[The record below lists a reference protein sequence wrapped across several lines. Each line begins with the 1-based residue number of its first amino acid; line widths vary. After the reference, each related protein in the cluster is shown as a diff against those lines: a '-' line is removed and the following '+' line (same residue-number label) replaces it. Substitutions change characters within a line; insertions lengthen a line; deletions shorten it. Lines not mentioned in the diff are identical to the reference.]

1 MYISIPHFLYPFVH
15 RRALGL
21 SACLYHCEVM
31 PGEHGRVGISSRYWF
46 NFLWIYTR
54 GNLYTVFCN
63 GCPSLHS
70 HQPCTR
76 IPFFLYPHQHVPLGF
91 LITVIPTGVRWYLS
105 VVLIC
110 ISLMIS
116 DAEHLFIC
124 LLAIYYLFWKMS
136 IQVFSP
142 LLNWVIWAF
151 AVELSSSYVLN
162 INLISYGL
170 QITSFILQVAYSLCS
185 LFPLLCR
192 SFLVW
197 CNPSCLFLLL
207 LPELLMSYA
216 KNHRPN
222 QCQEAFSCVFFWLY
236 GFRSYI

>member
-1 MYISIPHFLYPFVH
+1 MCVCVCTHIYVSIHVYLHSPFSLSIHPLTYTWVISVIFT
-15 RRALGL
+15 
-21 SACLYHCEVM
+21 
-31 PGEHGRVGISSRYWF
+31 SRYWF

-54 GNLYTVFCN
+54 RNLYTVFCN

-70 HQPCTR
+70 HQQCTR
-76 IPFFLYPHQHVPLGF
+76 IPFSLYPHQRVPPGF
-91 LITVIPTGVRWYLS
+91 LITVILTGVRWYLS

-142 LLNWVIWAF
+142 ILNWVIWAF

-162 INLISYGL
+162 INLISYSI
-170 QITSFILQVAYSLCS
+170 QIASFILQVACSLC
-185 LFPLLCR
+185 
-192 SFLVW
+192 
-197 CNPSCLFLLL
+197 
-207 LPELLMSYA
+207 
-216 KNHRPN
+216 
-222 QCQEAFSCVFFWLY
+222 
-236 GFRSYI
+236 

>member
-15 RRALGL
+15 WWALGL

-31 PGEHGRVGISSRYWF
+31 PSEHGHVGISSRYWF

-54 GNLYTVFCN
+54 GNLYTAFCN

-91 LITVIPTGVRWYLS
+91 LITVILTGVRWYLS

-116 DAEHLFIC
+116 DAEHLFMHLPFIC
-124 LLAIYYLFWKMS
+124 VLWENVCLGSLPIFKSGFWVSSYTCLGFRFFENKGGEY
-136 IQVFSP
+136 IVFSCGSEGP
-142 LLNWVIWAF
+142 RSIFMKVIEPGLAGR
-151 AVELSSSYVLN
+151 VSPILSQPSNS
-162 INLISYGL
+162 
-170 QITSFILQVAYSLCS
+170 ASLGIIY
-185 LFPLLCR
+185 L
-192 SFLVW
+192 
-197 CNPSCLFLLL
+197 PS
-207 LPELLMSYA
+207 
-216 KNHRPN
+216 K
-222 QCQEAFSCVFFWLY
+222 
-236 GFRSYI
+236 